1 MRPGQAVTDV
11 TRNGVAR
18 GVVVVPEFHS
28 LSLLVVMVGSL
39 AAVLLTVL
47 HSSELRAR
55 NRF

>member
-1 MRPGQAVTDV
+1 MRPGQAVPDV

-18 GVVVVPEFHS
+18 GIVVVPEFHS

-39 AAVLLTVL
+39 AAVLLILL
-47 HSSELRAR
+47 HSSERKVR